1 MLISK
6 SDLKSLKKQY
16 NFLVQNRFYIY
27 VHYIHGIPNQKS
39 STCTVGLFDAGLF
52 LDFFLGKKYIY
63 NIKDISNCFLYII
76 LFSY

>member
-39 STCTVGLFDAGLF
+39 STCTVGLFDAAV
-52 LDFFLGKKYIY
+52 
-63 NIKDISNCFLYII
+63 S
-76 LFSY
+76 S

>member
-39 STCTVGLFDAGLF
+39 STCTVGLFDAGF
-52 LDFFLGKKYIY
+52 IFRFFPWQKIH
-63 NIKDISNCFLYII
+63 I
-76 LFSY
+76 